1 MKYIQLSGSKSETNR
16 LLILQKLFSNI
27 EIKNISN
34 AQDSQLLIKALNSC
48 EETIDIHHAGTA
60 MRFLTAFFAIQDGK
74 TTILTGS
81 KRMKQRP
88 IAPLVD
94 ALKNLGAEIHYIEKE
109 GHPPIKIYGKTTT
122 LSRVKIS
129 ANISSQFITALILIG
144 GKLENGLQI
153 ELIGKITSRPYL
165 EMSLEMLR
173 IVAPHLK
180 NKITF
185 IDNIISIPNITELPH
200 KDYTIESDW
209 SSASYFYSYVAI
221 SHQSLELGN
230 FKRVSLQ
237 GDASLVNIYEIFF
250 GIKTQFDDIKQT
262 ISLTSTKN
270 FVYPKLIKINM
281 NDCPDIA
288 QTLCV
293 TATALKIHFEI
304 NGLSTLKVKETDRL
318 VALQNELLKLGC
330 HTEITNDSI
339 KSTIFSEIGK
349 NISIKTYDD
358 HRMAMAFAPFRYIH
372 SIHIENPEVVE
383 KSYPNFWVDWD
394 FITKKGM

>member
-94 ALKNLGAEIHYIEKE
+94 ALKNLGAEIHYIEKDE
-109 GHPPIKIYGKTTT
+109 YPPIKIYGKTTT

-250 GIKTQFDDIKQT
+250 GIKTQFNDIKQT
-262 ISLTSTKN
+262 ISLTSTKD

-281 NDCPDIA
+281 NNCPDIA

-304 NGLSTLKVKETDRL
+304 NGLATLKVKETDRL

-330 HTEITNDSI
+330 HTEITNYSI
-339 KSTIFSEIGK
+339 KSTKFSEIGK

-372 SIHIENPEVVE
+372 PIYIENPEVVE

>member
-27 EIKNISN
+27 KIKNISN

-48 EETIDIHHAGTA
+48 KETIDIHHAGTA

-109 GHPPIKIYGKTTT
+109 GYPPIKIYGKTTT

-165 EMSLEMLR
+165 EMSLEVLR

-262 ISLTSTKN
+262 ISLTSTKD

-339 KSTIFSEIGK
+339 KSTKFSEIEK

-372 SIHIENPEVVE
+372 PIHIENPEVVE

>member
-165 EMSLEMLR
+165 EMSLEVLR

-281 NDCPDIA
+281 NDYPDIA

-339 KSTIFSEIGK
+339 KSTKFSEIRK

-372 SIHIENPEVVE
+372 PIHIENPEVVE

>member
-165 EMSLEMLR
+165 EMSLEVLR

-185 IDNIISIPNITELPH
+185 IDNIISIPNITELPQ

-281 NDCPDIA
+281 NDYPDIA

-339 KSTIFSEIGK
+339 KSTKFSEIRK

-372 SIHIENPEVVE
+372 PIHIENPEVVE

>member
-27 EIKNISN
+27 KIKNISN

-109 GHPPIKIYGKTTT
+109 GYPPIKIYGKTTT

-153 ELIGKITSRPYL
+153 DLIGKITSRPYL
-165 EMSLEMLR
+165 EMSLEVLR

-372 SIHIENPEVVE
+372 PIHIENPEVVE

>member
-165 EMSLEMLR
+165 EMSLEVLR

>member
-109 GHPPIKIYGKTTT
+109 GYPPIKIYGKTTT

-165 EMSLEMLR
+165 EMSLEVLR

-281 NDCPDIA
+281 NDYPDIA

-339 KSTIFSEIGK
+339 KSTKFSEIRK

-372 SIHIENPEVVE
+372 PIHIENPEVVE

>member
-109 GHPPIKIYGKTTT
+109 GYPPIKIYGKTTT

-209 SSASYFYSYVAI
+209 SSASYFYSYVSI

-250 GIKTQFDDIKQT
+250 GIKTQFDDTKQT
-262 ISLTSTKN
+262 ISLTSTKD

-339 KSTIFSEIGK
+339 KSTKFSEIGK

-372 SIHIENPEVVE
+372 PIYIENPEVVE

>member
-27 EIKNISN
+27 KIKNISN

-109 GHPPIKIYGKTTT
+109 GYPPIKIYGKTTT

-262 ISLTSTKN
+262 ISLTSTKD
-270 FVYPKLIKINM
+270 FIYPKLIKINM

-372 SIHIENPEVVE
+372 PIHIENPEVVE

>member
-94 ALKNLGAEIHYIEKE
+94 ALKNLGAEIHYIEKDE
-109 GHPPIKIYGKTTT
+109 YPPIKIYGKTTT

-250 GIKTQFDDIKQT
+250 GIKTQFDDTKQT

-318 VALQNELLKLGC
+318 VALQNDLLTLGC

-339 KSTIFSEIGK
+339 KSTKFSEIGK

-358 HRMAMAFAPFRYIH
+358 HRMAMAFAPFQYIH
-372 SIHIENPEVVE
+372 PIHIENPEVVE

>member
-109 GHPPIKIYGKTTT
+109 GYPPIKIYGKTTT

-165 EMSLEMLR
+165 EMSLEVLR

-185 IDNIISIPNITELPH
+185 IDNIISIPNITELPY

-372 SIHIENPEVVE
+372 PIHIENPEVVE

>member
-27 EIKNISN
+27 KIKNISN

-48 EETIDIHHAGTA
+48 KETIDIHHAGTA
-60 MRFLTAFFAIQDGK
+60 MRFLTAFFAIQDGG

-109 GHPPIKIYGKTTT
+109 GYPPIKIYGKTTT

-165 EMSLEMLR
+165 EMSLEVLR

-262 ISLTSTKN
+262 ISLTSTKD

-339 KSTIFSEIGK
+339 KSTKFSEIEK

-372 SIHIENPEVVE
+372 PIHIENPEVVE

>member
-109 GHPPIKIYGKTTT
+109 GYPPIKIYGKTTT

-144 GKLENGLQI
+144 GKLKNGLQI

-262 ISLTSTKN
+262 ISLTSTKD

-318 VALQNELLKLGC
+318 VALQNELLKIRLPYRNN
-330 HTEITNDSI
+330 E
-339 KSTIFSEIGK
+339 
-349 NISIKTYDD
+349 
-358 HRMAMAFAPFRYIH
+358 
-372 SIHIENPEVVE
+372 
-383 KSYPNFWVDWD
+383 
-394 FITKKGM
+394 

>member
-165 EMSLEMLR
+165 EMSLEVLR

-339 KSTIFSEIGK
+339 KSTKFSEIGK

-372 SIHIENPEVVE
+372 PIHIKNPEVVE

>member
-27 EIKNISN
+27 KIKNISN

-109 GHPPIKIYGKTTT
+109 GYPPIKIYGKTTT

-165 EMSLEMLR
+165 EMSLEVLR

-372 SIHIENPEVVE
+372 PIHIENPEVVE

>member
-27 EIKNISN
+27 EIKNTSN

-109 GHPPIKIYGKTTT
+109 GYPPIKIYGKTTT

-165 EMSLEMLR
+165 EMSLEVLR

-262 ISLTSTKN
+262 ISLTSTKD

-372 SIHIENPEVVE
+372 PIHIENPEVVE

>member
-27 EIKNISN
+27 EIENISN

-281 NDCPDIA
+281 NDYPDIA

-372 SIHIENPEVVE
+372 PIHIENPEVVE

>member
-94 ALKNLGAEIHYIEKE
+94 ALKNLGAEIHYIEKDE
-109 GHPPIKIYGKTTT
+109 YPPIKIYGKTTT

-173 IVAPHLK
+173 IIAPHLK

-250 GIKTQFDDIKQT
+250 GIKTQFNDIKQT
-262 ISLTSTKN
+262 ISLTSTKD

-281 NDCPDIA
+281 NNCPDIA

-304 NGLSTLKVKETDRL
+304 NGLATLKVKETDRL

-330 HTEITNDSI
+330 HTEITNYSI
-339 KSTIFSEIGK
+339 KSTKFSEIGK

-372 SIHIENPEVVE
+372 PIYIENPEVVE

>member
-129 ANISSQFITALILIG
+129 ANISSQFMTALILIG